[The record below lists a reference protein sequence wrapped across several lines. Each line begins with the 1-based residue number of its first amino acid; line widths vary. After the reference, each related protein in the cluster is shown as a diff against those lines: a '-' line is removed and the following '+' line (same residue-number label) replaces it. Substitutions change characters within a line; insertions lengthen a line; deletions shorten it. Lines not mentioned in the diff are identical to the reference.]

1 MTPCTPIGDHSAQ
14 TPADDGR
21 TASIVGRRDFV
32 KLTSTGLLVLFTAD
46 LGCATQQQAE
56 SQVGTRRPP
65 LELNGYLHVGADGR
79 VTCFVGKVELG
90 QGVTTSLAQL
100 VAEELDV
107 PFESVDMILGDTDL
121 CPTDD
126 GTSGSTSIWYFGRQ
140 LRQAGAE
147 ARGLLLQL
155 AAERL
160 GVPETGLTVS
170 DGIVSASAAGGKQVS
185 YAQLVDGRRIEHQ
198 LQTRPGVKSPKA
210 FKVMGKSVARRDAL
224 DKVTGRAK
232 YSGDIVP
239 PGGALHARL
248 LRLPAFG
255 ASLTALDTSRAEAV
269 PGVRVVRDRGIV
281 AVLHEHRDEAEK
293 ALELVKA
300 EFRRSEWPI
309 DQDTIFDQLLKTARD
324 AGTAAQAGQ
333 LQTGERLASEVI
345 ERTYFDCYRAHAP
358 MEPHTAVA
366 AVENGKI
373 TIWAGTQ
380 APFPLKQEVM
390 QALGWSA
397 DKVRVITPYVG
408 GAFGGKLVSPQAVE
422 AAHLAVLVGKPVRVT
437 WSREEEFFLDTFQ
450 PAAIIKI
457 RSGVDSAK
465 KIVLWDYKVY
475 CAGPR
480 AAQPVYNIPHHRIAV
495 AYAPHPFNIG
505 SWRAPG
511 AGSNVFARE
520 SQIDVMASRSGVDPV
535 DFRQRN
541 LTDQRMLRVLT
552 TAAKKFGWTPKP
564 GPSGRGY
571 GVACSIDSET
581 YVCMMAEVAVDKS
594 TGQVT
599 VKRMVCAQEMGV
611 VVNPEGALQQ
621 IEGCITMGLGT
632 LTEEV
637 RFKGGDV
644 LDRNF
649 DTYEL
654 PRFSRLPQIE
664 AVIVDAPEIPSTGG
678 GEPGIPPVGA
688 AIANAIFDA
697 VGKRVYRMPMTPER
711 VKKALATNG

>member
-1 MTPCTPIGDHSAQ
+1 MTPRNPLGNPSA
-14 TPADDGR
+14 DGR
-21 TASIVGRRDFV
+21 TAGPVGRRDFV

-56 SQVGTRRPP
+56 SQTMARKPP

-79 VTCFVGKVELG
+79 VTCFVGKVEMG
-90 QGVTTSLAQL
+90 QGVMTSLAQL

-107 PFESVDMILGDTDL
+107 PFESVDMVMGDTDL

-126 GTSGSTSIWYFGRQ
+126 STSGSTSIWYFGRQ
-140 LRQAGAE
+140 LRQAAAE

-155 AAERL
+155 AAQRL
-160 GVPETGLTVS
+160 GVPETGLSVNAGVVS
-170 DGIVSASAAGGKQVS
+170 VSAASGKQVS
-185 YAQLVDGRRIEHQ
+185 YAQLVDGKRIEHQ
-198 LQTRPGVKSPKA
+198 LTTRPAVKSPKA
-210 FKVMGKSVARRDAL
+210 FTVMGKSIARRDAL

-248 LRLPAFG
+248 LRLPAYG
-255 ASLTALDTSRAEAV
+255 ASLTALDTSKAEAI

-293 ALELVKA
+293 AFDLIKA
-300 EFRRSEWPI
+300 EFRRADSPI
-309 DQDTIFDQLLKTARD
+309 DQDTIFDQLLKTSRD
-324 AGTAAQAGQ
+324 AGVAKQAGQ

-345 ERTYFDCYRAHAP
+345 ERTYYDCYRAHAP

-366 AVENGKI
+366 AVENGKV
-373 TIWAGTQ
+373 TIWVGTQ
-380 APFPLKQEVM
+380 APFPLKQQIM
-390 QALGWSA
+390 QALGLPA
-397 DKVRVITPYVG
+397 DKVRVISPYIG
-408 GAFGGKLVSPQAVE
+408 GAFGGKLVSPQAIE
-422 AAHLAVLVGKPVRVT
+422 AAHLASIVGKPVRVA
-437 WSREEEFFLDTFQ
+437 WSREEEFFFDTFQ

-457 RSGVDSAK
+457 RSGVDAAK

-480 AAQPVYNIPHHRIAV
+480 AAEPVYDIPHHRVAV

-511 AGSNVFARE
+511 ASSNVFARE
-520 SQIDVMASRSGVDPV
+520 SQIDVMASRLGIDPV
-535 DFRQRN
+535 EFRLKN
-541 LTDQRMLRVLT
+541 LTDQRMLRVLS
-552 TAAKKFGWTPKP
+552 TAAKKFGWTPKA

-581 YVCMMAEVAVDKS
+581 YVCMIAEVAVDKS
-594 TGQVT
+594 TGRVT
-599 VKRMVCAQEMGV
+599 VKRIACAQDMGV

-632 LTEEV
+632 LTEEL
-637 RFKGGDV
+637 RFKGGDI

-654 PRFSRLPQIE
+654 PRFSSLPQID
-664 AVIVDAPEIPSTGG
+664 AVLVDAPEIPSTGG
-678 GEPGIPPVGA
+678 GEPAIPPVGA
-688 AIANAIFDA
+688 CIANAIFDA

-711 VKKALATNG
+711 VKKALASNS